1 MPYRNNVRQILGF
14 AASLLVIVS
23 FAASCSNKSG
33 NNAQNELP
41 VYESEEFKDFYDKF
55 GKDSLFQLEHTVF
68 PLEGMRRP
76 LDSLDV
82 ADPSF
87 RWEKEDW
94 VMHKTYDDMEGTFS
108 REFID
113 MGGLVIERISDE
125 SGKYTMERRF
135 GKLSDGW
142 NLIYYREL
150 GVY

>member
-1 MPYRNNVRQILGF
+1 MPYNNNNFHPIW
-14 AASLLVIVS
+14 AIVCIVAII
-23 FAASCSNKSG
+23 FWTTSCSQKAKDGQLSDVP
-33 NNAQNELP
+33 A
-41 VYESEEFKDFYDKF
+41 YESEDFKAFYEKF

-68 PLEGMRRP
+68 PLEGMKRP

-82 ADPSF
+82 PDPSF
-87 RWEKEDW
+87 RWQRTGW
-94 VMHKTYDDMEGTFS
+94 IVHKTYDDMDGTFS

-125 SGKYTMERRF
+125 SGRYTMERRF

-150 GVY
+150 GMY